1 MKSILLIGLGRF
13 GEQIAE
19 MLYKMN
25 KDVLAIDKNEANV
38 NQILEFATDAK
49 IGDSTN
55 ENFMKSLGVSNFDVC
70 IVAIGSDFQSSLETT
85 SMLKEYG
92 AKKVVARAST
102 DRQAKLLLK
111 IGADEIVYPEK
122 QLGTWTA
129 IRYSSDNMF
138 DYIELDHEYSI
149 CEVAVPHEIVGKTV
163 QQSNLRQKYGINILA
178 FKQDGVMNPMVAPDN
193 VFTEQTRL
201 LVLGRYKD
209 IARCFKL

>member
-19 MLYKMN
+19 VLYKMN

-178 FKQDGVMNPMVAPDN
+178 FKQDGVMNPMVAP
-193 VFTEQTRL
+193 
-201 LVLGRYKD
+201 
-209 IARCFKL
+209 

>member
-1 MKSILLIGLGRF
+1 MPRRT
-13 GEQIAE
+13 
-19 MLYKMN
+19 
-25 KDVLAIDKNEANV
+25 DK
-38 NQILEFATDAK
+38 Q
-49 IGDSTN
+49 
-55 ENFMKSLGVSNFDVC
+55 
-70 IVAIGSDFQSSLETT
+70 
-85 SMLKEYG
+85 
-92 AKKVVARAST
+92 
-102 DRQAKLLLK
+102 KLLLK

>member
-1 MKSILLIGLGRF
+1 M
-13 GEQIAE
+13 
-19 MLYKMN
+19 YKLN
-25 KDVLAIDKNEANV
+25 KDVLAIDKNENNI
-38 NQILEFATDAK
+38 NQVLEFTTEAK
-49 IGDSTN
+49 IGDATN

-70 IVAIGSDFQSSLETT
+70 IVAIGNDFQSSLETT

-92 AKKVVARAST
+92 AQKVIARAST

-178 FKQDGVMNPMVAPDN
+178 LKQNGAMNPLVTPAD

>member
-1 MKSILLIGLGRF
+1 
-13 GEQIAE
+13 
-19 MLYKMN
+19 
-25 KDVLAIDKNEANV
+25 
-38 NQILEFATDAK
+38 
-49 IGDSTN
+49 
-55 ENFMKSLGVSNFDVC
+55 
-70 IVAIGSDFQSSLETT
+70 
-85 SMLKEYG
+85 MLKEYG